1 MLWAIPFLLFV
12 TVVLP
17 LLAISSYR
25 SVHSAQ
31 AVMPTRA
38 TLYVNLLIL
47 QLLMGSL
54 AFFAAWGCRLVM
66 PWSARLEFATIGPA
80 LGIVV
85 GALVAAISVSV
96 FLDRS
101 SGKTSNLAEMLY
113 PKSLTDWLLWG
124 TAMFAAGVI
133 EEFAYRG
140 VLFGLISQVS
150 NSWWLAALLSAL
162 VFGAGHATQGWIG
175 FIASGL
181 FAIGMQWLVFHSEGL
196 LLAIVA
202 HMGYDVIVQLLA
214 PKFASKN
221 NRQSAESKDVKL
233 KAEVR
238 DSDA

>member
-12 TVVLP
+12 AVVLP
-17 LLAISSYR
+17 LLAIGSYR
-25 SVHSAQ
+25 SMHSDQ

-47 QLLMGSL
+47 QLLLGGL
-54 AFFAAWGCRLVM
+54 AFFAAWGCSLPM
-66 PWSARLEFATIGPA
+66 DWGGRLELATIGPA
-80 LGIVV
+80 VAIVV
-85 GALVAAISVSV
+85 CALVAAISISV
-96 FLDRS
+96 CLERT
-101 SGKTSNLAEMLY
+101 GAKTSNLAEMLY

-150 NSWWLAALLSAL
+150 SSWWLAALLSAL

-175 FIASGL
+175 FFASGL
-181 FAIGMQWLVFHSEGL
+181 FGIGMHWLVFHSGGL

-214 PKFASKN
+214 PKVSSK
-221 NRQSAESKDVKL
+221 RTGRTVESIGVEL
-233 KAEVR
+233 KAELR
-238 DSDA
+238 DSEA